1 MKKRLSVFAFIILI
15 FLIALIG
22 CTQNSDSGNQG
33 SKFQPEMQ
41 IVSLSV
47 HSYAENEQGI
57 YSVEY
62 PEAAVQIS
70 AQTNGEA
77 QVIELSN
84 CILPE
89 NLSTEEKKYLYDY
102 INGLPEEEDVDNDE
116 GYAYYV
122 YFTYR
127 IGGKETDIFKY
138 SFNTFPE
145 EWDTFVSEVNRIC
158 GGDYLTGVGEVQ
170 RFDVDFVRNVYGLTD
185 DDIVEGTLE
194 EYLAEYKWEMGHAIS
209 ESWDFRD
216 WVDEYNKMTI
226 YEEWSSVELRSAES
240 TEDEFQVMVYDY
252 MNTLGEPGEWT
263 EMERG
268 IDAPAA
274 VRYFRQTDGPGAVII
289 GRTEDLG
296 ELKVSEPYEGSR
308 ITYYRILC
316 VENSDKYDRLP
327 YAPFYYSDD
336 DKFFLVCYNVED
348 DAIASFV
355 QERSADYYE
364 NLIATVLEESKPEDA
379 DVSLRLEDYPFETVE
394 YYIGDYRP
402 ADIVTVES
410 TEVEFSA
417 FVDDFIERMGETE
430 LEEPRLVKMPNG
442 MFDGF
447 ICLRDLNNGNLGDE
461 IYIAPSSALS
471 DYEFEIFEIY
481 DESYYR
487 IVDREGNPEGMV
499 YSYDFIYTEDCKYV
513 MIYDMHYTRLDVM
526 LNFIE
531 YQE

>member
-1 MKKRLSVFAFIILI
+1 MKKRLSVFAFIMLI
-15 FLIALIG
+15 GLITLIG
-22 CTQNSDSGNQG
+22 CAQNSNTGNQG
-33 SKFQPEMQ
+33 GAIQPEMK

-62 PEAAVQIS
+62 PETTRQIS
-70 AQTNGEA
+70 AQTNGEL
-77 QVIELSN
+77 QIVELSD

-89 NLSTEEKKYLYDY
+89 NLTEAETEYLCNY
-102 INGLPEEEDVDNDE
+102 ITALSEEDGIDNGG

-122 YFTYR
+122 YLTYR
-127 IGGKETDIFKY
+127 VGGSEVKVFKHSY
-138 SFNTFPE
+138 DTFPE
-145 EWDTFVSEVNRIC
+145 DWNAFISEVNRIC
-158 GGDYLTGVGEVQ
+158 GGEYLTGIGEVQ
-170 RFDVDFVRNVYGLTD
+170 RFDADYVREIYGITD
-185 DDIVEGTLE
+185 NDLVEGTLE
-194 EYLAEYKWEMGHAIS
+194 EYLAEYKWEMGNAIT
-209 ESWDFRD
+209 EGWDFRAK
-216 WVDEYNKMTI
+216 VDEYNKIVT
-226 YEEWSSVELRSAES
+226 YAEWCSTDLRKAES
-240 TEDEFQVMVYDY
+240 TEDEFQVIVYDY
-252 MNTLGEPGEWT
+252 MNTLRENGEWVET
-263 EMERG
+263 ERG
-268 IDAPAA
+268 VDAPAC
-274 VRYFRQTDGPGAVII
+274 VRYFRQTDGPGVVIM
-289 GRTEDLG
+289 GRTTDFDQLQ
-296 ELKVSEPYEGSR
+296 VDEPYYGR
-308 ITYYRILC
+308 TPYYRILC

-348 DAIASFV
+348 EVIASFV

-402 ADIVTVES
+402 TDIVTVES

-430 LEEPRLVKMPNG
+430 LEESRLVKMPNS

-461 IYIAPSSALS
+461 IYIAPSSVLS

-481 DESYYR
+481 DESFYR